1 MPLALVPIK
10 RQKCLNTPV
19 FLLCF
24 VIVSLKNTVGNL
36 GDCSLREYFFSKI
49 KIIRLG
55 FEPNHTFVFY
65 ICALYILVQ
74 LC

>member
-1 MPLALVPIK
+1 MPLALVHIK
-10 RQKCLNTPV
+10 RERCLNTPV

-24 VIVSLKNTVGNL
+24 VIVSLKNTVGKL

-55 FEPNHTFVFY
+55 FEANQTFVFL